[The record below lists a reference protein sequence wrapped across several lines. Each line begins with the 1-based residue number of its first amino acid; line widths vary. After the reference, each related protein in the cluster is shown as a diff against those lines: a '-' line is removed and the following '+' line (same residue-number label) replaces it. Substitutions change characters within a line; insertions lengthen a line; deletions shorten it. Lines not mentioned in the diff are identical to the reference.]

1 MDRPDLSVLPSAED
15 LVDVDLREVD
25 TAIAMISRGAAVR
38 VRLVGL
44 HAPDEVAPVA
54 LARAQAAGIG
64 FRVERLGSIG
74 LTFDRRDSHTPDVI
88 HERVRSTAPAG

>member
-74 LTFDRRDSHTPDVI
+74 LTFGPQ
-88 HERVRSTAPAG
+88 G